1 MRPSATSSTMAPRSS
16 RRDIRSP
23 SSPAGR
29 WSPRSSRCE
38 FFAGPDGLGPWQ
50 RSRSGLNLDAMKPE
64 HSKASSGLS
73 AEELSILRKRLEH
86 ERGQLRARLPREQ
99 AVALEAESLPEP
111 MDAAEQTREQDDA
124 VLFSERDR
132 ALL

>member
-1 MRPSATSSTMAPRSS
+1 
-16 RRDIRSP
+16 
-23 SSPAGR
+23 
-29 WSPRSSRCE
+29 
-38 FFAGPDGLGPWQ
+38 
-50 RSRSGLNLDAMKPE
+50 MKPE

-132 ALL
+132 ALLRDIEAALAKFDTGKYGLSEISGEPIGFRRLQAIPWARVTGDEAEAS